1 MNTSPK
7 ETRPIRVFGLTEAE
21 LIALRQLAQQKYGKA
36 SVSLLA
42 KKLLQNQLTQPE
54 NAPPAQSSNN
64 KSSLTQNPIH
74 NQRITL
80 RLPADD
86 RHYLHQLAQARQG
99 SINDA
104 VRDIIQMYIHQHT
117 IPSQADIK
125 VLYQSNTQL
134 SAIGRNINQIARHLN
149 SGDGTSLTQRQL
161 AELTQIITDHTKL
174 VGNIIRE
181 HRTRQKS

>member
-1 MNTSPK
+1 MNTSSQK
-7 ETRPIRVFGLTEAE
+7 TRAIRVFGLTEAE
-21 LIALRQLAQQKYGKA
+21 LNELRQLAQQKYGKA

-42 KKLLQNQLTQPE
+42 KKLLQNQLTPE
-54 NAPPAQSSNN
+54 NASSTQSSNN
-64 KSSLTQNPIH
+64 GFPPTQNPIH